1 MDFNEVAN
9 IFEQIEKTN
18 SRNEI
23 TSILADFYKE
33 LNKEEGQ
40 IIAYMILGRVAPFFL
55 DSEFNYPISVLT
67 PYALSNS
74 SLTLLLPDITKEKT
88 SSNVL

>member
-33 LNKEEGQ
+33 LTKEEGQ
-40 IIAYMILGRVAPFFL
+40 IVSYMVLGGVAPFFL
-55 DSEFNYPISVLT
+55 DSEFNYSEKVSLHCWKTTASYISLI
-67 PYALSNS
+67 LISMRRS
-74 SLTLLLPDITKEKT
+74 
-88 SSNVL
+88 